1 MKPKLIIFDLDGT
14 LLNTLEDLADSGN
27 YILSK
32 YGFNQ
37 HSLDDY
43 RYFVG
48 NGIYKLVERILPEN
62 KREKTFVEEV
72 RSEFMSYYDQHKA
85 DKTAPYQGI
94 IELLEELQQRGIQM
108 AIASN
113 KAQEAMDPL
122 VEFYF
127 PTVTFAAV
135 FGQRTGIPTKPNP
148 DIVFDILNKTNI
160 SKSDTLYVGDT
171 AVDMQTAKSA
181 GVKSV
186 GVLWG
191 FRPKEELVQAQA
203 ELIIEK
209 PEELL
214 KYC

>member
-32 YGFNQ
+32 YGFDQ

-72 RSEFMSYYDQHKA
+72 KSQFMTYYDQHKA

-94 IELLEELQQRGIQM
+94 IELLEELQHRGIKM

-113 KAQEAMDPL
+113 KAQEAMEPL

-127 PTVTFAAV
+127 PTITFAAV
-135 FGQRTGIPTKPNP
+135 FGQRTGIPTKPDPN
-148 DIVFDILNKTNI
+148 IVFDILNKTNI

-191 FRPKEELVQAQA
+191 FRPKEELIQAQA

>member
-72 RSEFMSYYDQHKA
+72 RSEFMTYYDQHKA

-135 FGQRTGIPTKPNP
+135 FGQRTGKPTKPDP

>member
-72 RSEFMSYYDQHKA
+72 RSEFMTYYDQHKA

-135 FGQRTGIPTKPNP
+135 FGQRTGIPTKPDP

>member
-72 RSEFMSYYDQHKA
+72 RSEFMTYYDQHKA